1 MLVSSMASGGSLSG
15 SRMASGLATI
25 AIEDFFRRFS
35 GKRG

>member
-1 MLVSSMASGGSLSG
+1 MLVNPMASGGSLSG
-15 SRMASGLATI
+15 SRMASGLAI